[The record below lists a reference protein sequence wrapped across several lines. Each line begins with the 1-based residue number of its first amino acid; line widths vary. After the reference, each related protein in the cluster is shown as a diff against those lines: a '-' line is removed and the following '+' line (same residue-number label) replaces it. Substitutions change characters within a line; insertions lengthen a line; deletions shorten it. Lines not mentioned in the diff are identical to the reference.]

1 MSDTATEIQLQRGML
16 QETMTFMGALAY
28 GLEQVVGRGS
38 NSVGFLAGK
47 KLGRQF
53 TADAPQQTDVNAALE
68 EVNRILK
75 ANGCLWEFGP
85 FAPQGDEAK
94 KLASKDGVSDDT
106 LIVFKECMI
115 RQSLFRFGH
124 VQKGALCSITH
135 GFISGAIEGVMGKPS
150 ELEIL
155 HAGENACLKR
165 LHVKEAKEAEA

>member
-1 MSDTATEIQLQRGML
+1 MTDTATEITLQRGML

-53 TADAPQQTDVNAALE
+53 TADARRTDDVNEALA

-85 FAPQGDEAK
+85 FEPTGAAAK
-94 KLASKDGVSDDT
+94 QLAGADGGPADT

-124 VQKGALCSITH
+124 TQKGALCSITH
-135 GFISGAIEGVMGKPS
+135 GFISGAIEGVMGRPS

-165 LHVKEAKEAEA
+165 LRMKEVKEEGA